1 VVTRFLKKCYIILIF
16 AFLYAPILILILFS
30 FNASKSR
37 AHWGGFTLKWYVEL
51 FQDQQIL
58 SALKY
63 TILIAVL
70 SSAIATLIG
79 IAASIGIFSMR
90 KTPQEILL
98 NLNYLPVVNPDIV
111 TGISLM
117 ALYIFTRMPLGFV
130 TMLLSHITFNIPYV
144 ILSILP
150 KLKQM
155 NRHLY
160 EAAQDLGA
168 TPVVALRKVILPEI
182 MPGVVSGFLLAF
194 TLSLDDFVIS
204 FFTTGSGISNL
215 SILIYSMAR
224 RGISPKINA
233 LSTLMFSSV
242 LLLLLLVNWLT
253 SRENPE
259 RRNKIGKNKES
270 GSYLTDNGHDI

>member
-1 VVTRFLKKCYIILIF
+1 MVTRFLKKCYIILIF

-259 RRNKIGKNKES
+259 RRNKIGENKES

>member
-1 VVTRFLKKCYIILIF
+1 MVSRFLKKFYVSLIF
-16 AFLYAPILILILFS
+16 AFLYVPILVLILFS

-79 IAASIGIFSMR
+79 LAASIGIFSMR
-90 KTPQEILL
+90 KAPQEILL
-98 NLNYLPVVNPDIV
+98 NLNYLPVLNPDIV

-168 TPVVALRKVILPEI
+168 TPVVALRKVILPAI
-182 MPGVVSGFLLAF
+182 MPGVVAGFLLAF

-204 FFTTGSGISNL
+204 FFTTGSGVSNL

-259 RRNKIGKNKES
+259 RRNKIGKNKEN
-270 GSYLTDNGHDI
+270 GSYLTDTGHDI

>member
-1 VVTRFLKKCYIILIF
+1 MVSRFLKKFYVSLIF
-16 AFLYAPILILILFS
+16 AFLYVPILVLILFS

-79 IAASIGIFSMR
+79 LAASIGIFSMR
-90 KTPQEILL
+90 KAPQEILL
-98 NLNYLPVVNPDIV
+98 NLNYLPVLNPDIV

-182 MPGVVSGFLLAF
+182 MPGVVAGFLLAF

-204 FFTTGSGISNL
+204 FFTTGSGVSNL

-259 RRNKIGKNKES
+259 RRNKIGKNKEN
-270 GSYLTDNGHDI
+270 GSYLTDTGHDI

>member
-1 VVTRFLKKCYIILIF
+1 MVSRFLKKFYVSLIF
-16 AFLYAPILILILFS
+16 AFLYVPILVLILFS

-79 IAASIGIFSMR
+79 LAASIGIFSMR
-90 KTPQEILL
+90 KAPQEILL
-98 NLNYLPVVNPDIV
+98 NLNYLPVLNPDIV

-182 MPGVVSGFLLAF
+182 MPGVVAGFLLAF

-204 FFTTGSGISNL
+204 FFTTGSGVSNL

>member
-1 VVTRFLKKCYIILIF
+1 VVSRFLKKFYVSLIF
-16 AFLYAPILILILFS
+16 AFLYVPILVLILFS

-79 IAASIGIFSMR
+79 LAASIGIFSMR
-90 KTPQEILL
+90 KAPQEILL
-98 NLNYLPVVNPDIV
+98 NLNYLPVLNPDIV

-182 MPGVVSGFLLAF
+182 MPGVVAGFLLAF

-204 FFTTGSGISNL
+204 FFTTGSGVSNL

-259 RRNKIGKNKES
+259 RRNKIGKNKEN
-270 GSYLTDNGHDI
+270 GSYLTDTGHDI

>member
-1 VVTRFLKKCYIILIF
+1 MVSRFLKKFYVSLIF
-16 AFLYAPILILILFS
+16 AFLYVPILVLILFS

-79 IAASIGIFSMR
+79 LAASIGIFSMG
-90 KTPQEILL
+90 KAPQEILL
-98 NLNYLPVVNPDIV
+98 NLNYLPVLNPDIV

-182 MPGVVSGFLLAF
+182 MPGVVAGFLLAF

-204 FFTTGSGISNL
+204 FFTTGSGVSNL

-259 RRNKIGKNKES
+259 RRNKIGKNKEN
-270 GSYLTDNGHDI
+270 GSYLTDTGHDI

>member
-1 VVTRFLKKCYIILIF
+1 MVSRFLKKFYVSLIF
-16 AFLYAPILILILFS
+16 AFLYVPILVLILFS

-79 IAASIGIFSMR
+79 LAASIGIFSMR
-90 KTPQEILL
+90 KAPQEILL
-98 NLNYLPVVNPDIV
+98 NLNYLPVLNPDIV

-204 FFTTGSGISNL
+204 FFTTGSGVSNL

-259 RRNKIGKNKES
+259 RRNKIGKNKEN
-270 GSYLTDNGHDI
+270 GSYLTDTGHDI